1 MSDDIVIRIKTL
13 LDKATPA
20 DINKVKSDIE
30 QRVNPK
36 IKVDVDSKGLDKYKE
51 KYVQIEN
58 AEAKITEKTKEWTKT
73 NGEIVKQIDNI
84 KAGTN
89 EVTRRVT
96 ETTTNYKK
104 QRAELEKINAE
115 QSKYWSQRVKETV
128 GDMTKKP
135 DELVKMAEYYENLEK
150 TNLETIKNAQNK
162 NFNEAKDHLTQLSRL
177 RKEYHSLDNKNTE
190 QAKELTKQISYHQG
204 QYNNIIRR
212 KIDIGEKTKIEGIEA
227 EKLNQLEKVREQTLR
242 NINNIKAINT
252 DKSNA
257 QQQKQVDDFNKRN
270 INAIDYQIQ
279 QRQIESQ
286 QFSKALQAKMLQ
298 EVEEKKITSELQK
311 QNIAQEKMLNTIRG
325 MRGINGAFIV
335 GDNLKDLNN
344 LENKIKG
351 FNPSDKDFV
360 QNMRNAQL
368 ELQRINTSMGIYKKE
383 VQDASKFTNVFGQ
396 SIFEAG
402 KKFASWLVIGNTI
415 MGAIRV
421 IRDGIQFVIDLDNAM
436 NQLRIVMNL
445 TSDQAIELGRN
456 YNSLAKEMSVTTTEI
471 AKAAVEF
478 ARQGLSLSE
487 MDDRLRNT
495 IKYAKISGMEFQEAA
510 EIITAS
516 VNSMGV
522 GTQRAIDIFSY
533 MGDATATGADEIGR
547 AIQKVGGTAGAL
559 GVNFEKL
566 SSWIAIVSSRTREG
580 AESIGNSMK
589 TILAR
594 MQNMSS
600 FGFDE
605 ESGDSVNYVSKAL
618 ATIGVQLMD
627 SEGQFRNLGIVM
639 DEIGAKWNGLDSR
652 QKAYIAT
659 QMAGKMNAPYHGDMV
674 A

>member
-1 MSDDIVIRIKTL
+1 MGYPLLFLLPIFRERKWIYVSDDIVIRIKTL
-13 LDKATPA
+13 LDKASPA
-20 DINKVKSDIE
+20 DIDKVKSDIE

-36 IKVDVDSKGLDKYKE
+36 VKIDIDSKGLDKYKE
-51 KYVQIEN
+51 KYIQIEN
-58 AEAKITEKTKEWTKT
+58 AEAKITEKTKEWTKV
-73 NGEIVKQIDNI
+73 NGETVKQIENI

-89 EVTRRVT
+89 EVTKRVT

-104 QRAELEKINAE
+104 QRVELEKINAQ

-135 DELVKMAEYYENLEK
+135 DELVKMADYYK
-150 TNLETIKNAQNK
+150 
-162 NFNEAKDHLTQLSRL
+162 
-177 RKEYHSLDNKNTE
+177 
-190 QAKELTKQISYHQG
+190 
-204 QYNNIIRR
+204 
-212 KIDIGEKTKIEGIEA
+212 
-227 EKLNQLEKVREQTLR
+227 QLELS
-242 NINNIKAINT
+242 
-252 DKSNA
+252 SN
-257 QQQKQVDDFNKRN
+257 DFNKKN
-270 INAIDYQIQ
+270 MNAIDYEIQ
-279 QRQIESQ
+279 KREILAK
-286 QFSKALQAKMLQ
+286 QFSQSLQAKMLQ

-415 MGAIRV
+415 MGVIRV

-471 AKAAVEF
+471 SKAAVEF

-516 VNSMGV
+516 VNSMGIE
-522 GTQRAIDIFSY
+522 TQRAIDIFSY
-533 MGDATATGADEIGR
+533 MGDATATGKHMCPA
-547 AIQKVGGTAGAL
+547 A
-559 GVNFEKL
+559 
-566 SSWIAIVSSRTREG
+566 
-580 AESIGNSMK
+580 
-589 TILAR
+589 
-594 MQNMSS
+594 
-600 FGFDE
+600 
-605 ESGDSVNYVSKAL
+605 
-618 ATIGVQLMD
+618 
-627 SEGQFRNLGIVM
+627 
-639 DEIGAKWNGLDSR
+639 
-652 QKAYIAT
+652 
-659 QMAGKMNAPYHGDMV
+659 
-674 A
+674 